1 MTSFQARPNKAHRIA
16 ALVALASF
24 HWTCLAAELP
34 FDIPT
39 QPLEAA
45 LKLFEAQ
52 AGVAVQRPLQ
62 WPQGLA
68 ETPASA
74 LSGRFEPVR
83 ALHRLL
89 AGHPLQIAERDGR
102 FVIAVVEQAQ
112 PATEPDKTLPAVTV
126 TARRGA
132 ERAKDVPFSVSTVQG
147 FELEQ
152 RRLTT
157 LEEALRD
164 TPGVEVNAWGGF
176 GDANVR
182 MRGVGS
188 LYQVSSEDSSVV
200 VNLDGTPLSARN
212 ASLPM
217 LDVERVEV
225 LKGPQG
231 TLFGRNS
238 EAGAINIVTR
248 RPTREFDGYARVEAG
263 QEGQRLVEGAVG
275 GALAEDWSARI
286 ALRSQQSDDVVHN
299 IQTGEPIMKAKELGL
314 RASVLWQPRAAT
326 SVLLTTE
333 HQDQKDKVGLMLLR
347 PYGDPPSLDA
357 TPGLFGADVKSH
369 RHALEVN
376 HDLANAR
383 LTSHTSFQQRRED
396 QTSGADRIVAAT
408 VFGMPTEYLKQYR
421 RDESAWN
428 QDLRLSSLPGAATF
442 WVAGVN
448 LYGSKREYDTTVGG
462 MTDNLRDFET
472 RSEAAY
478 GEVTV
483 PLAAALKLTGG
494 LRYTQ
499 ERKKYD
505 ASFVTTGYPATQDSR
520 SLDDRYATGRV
531 ALSWALDTQTNL
543 YGVLAHGH
551 KAKGFQDETS
561 QVADGDPFKAA
572 KVDSLELGLK
582 FESADRRL
590 AWTTAAFLNRVRD
603 DHMLGYDYTTFAT
616 KAINADTRTRG
627 LEVEGQWRAAPGL
640 TLKGGAVYT
649 DATITQSVTGVSGG
663 DVAAGNRVPD
673 VPRWSGK
680 LSVNYTR
687 PLPGFMG
694 LASPQLTTL
703 LAYRVMS
710 TRANDPQNHI
720 FLPRFQKIDARIG
733 IASGAGELY
742 LWVDNLQDKRY
753 DQYVYY
759 FTPNANVGM
768 PTRGRTVG
776 LGFTWQFF

>member
-1 MTSFQARPNKAHRIA
+1 MTSLRTRPNKVRHASAFI
-16 ALVALASF
+16 ALALL
-24 HWTCLAAELP
+24 HWNCLAAELP

-39 QPLEAA
+39 QPLESA
-45 LKLFEAQ
+45 LAVFETQ
-52 AGVAVQRPLQ
+52 AGVSVQRPPQ
-62 WPQGLA
+62 WPRGLVEA
-68 ETPASA
+68 PAAA
-74 LSGRFEPVR
+74 LSGRFEPAQ
-83 ALHRLL
+83 ALRNLL
-89 AGHPLQIAERDGR
+89 AGHPLQVAERDGR
-102 FVIAVVEQAQ
+102 LVIADAEQPRGDAD
-112 PATEPDKTLPAVTV
+112 PDKALPVVTV

-132 ERAKDVPFSVSTVQG
+132 ERARDVPFSVSTVQG

-157 LEEALRD
+157 LEDALRD
-164 TPGVEVNAWGGF
+164 TAGVEVNSWGGF

-200 VNLDGTPLSARN
+200 VNVDGTPMSARN
-212 ASLPM
+212 ASLSM

-248 RPTREFDGYARVEAG
+248 KPTREPDGYARVDVG
-263 QEGQRLVEGAVG
+263 QEGQRLLEGAVG
-275 GALAEDWSARI
+275 GALAEDWSARV

-299 IQTGEPIMKAKELGL
+299 VQSGGPIMKARELGV
-314 RASVLWQPRAAT
+314 RASLLWQPRATT
-326 SVLLTTE
+326 SVLLSTE
-333 HQDQKDKVGLMLLR
+333 HQDQKDKVGMMLLR
-347 PYGDPPSLDA
+347 PYGDRPSLDA

-369 RHALEVN
+369 RHALEIN
-376 HDLANAR
+376 HDLAGAR

-396 QTSGADRIVAAT
+396 QTSGADRTVAAA
-408 VFGMPTEYLKQYR
+408 VFGLPSEYLKQYR

-428 QDLRLSSLPGAATF
+428 QDLRLSSLPGAGLF

-448 LYGSKREYDTTVGG
+448 LYGSRREYDTTVGG
-462 MTDNLRDFET
+462 MSNNLRDFET

-483 PLAAALKLTGG
+483 PLADALKLTGG

-499 ERKKYD
+499 ERKNYD
-505 ASFVTTGYPATQDSR
+505 ASFATTGFPATRDSR
-520 SLDDRYATGRV
+520 SLEDRYATGRV
-531 ALSWALDTQTNL
+531 ALSWALNPQTNL

-572 KVDSLELGLK
+572 KVDSLELGMK

-590 AWTTAAFLNRVRD
+590 ALTTAAFLNRVRD

-616 KAINADTRTRG
+616 KAINADTRTQG
-627 LEVEGQWRAAPGL
+627 MEVEGQWRAAPGL
-640 TLKGGAVYT
+640 TLKGGATYT
-649 DATITQSVTGVSGG
+649 DATITRSVTGVSGG

-694 LASPQLTTL
+694 LASPQLNTL

-710 TRANDPQNHI
+710 GRANDPQNHI
-720 FLPRFQKIDARIG
+720 FLPRFQKIDARVG

-742 LWVDNLQDKRY
+742 LWVDNLQDKHY

-759 FTPNANVGM
+759 FTQNTNVGM